1 MSTARCDPHDDRSA
15 RFKRSN
21 APSRLQLRLYGVL
34 NAFRDGR
41 MPSNAQIDQTLT
53 YVLGH
58 SPIDEKALSRD
69 GRKLIEDVRD
79 IIETSQTMVREKNAD
94 ELFQNF
100 VWHTRDVN
108 VDRAKKDPDAIK
120 PVDGEKVNNDANEGE

>member
-1 MSTARCDPHDDRSA
+1 
-15 RFKRSN
+15 
-21 APSRLQLRLYGVL
+21 VI

-58 SPIDEKALSRD
+58 SPVDEKSLSRD
-69 GRKLIEDVRD
+69 GRVLIQDVRD
-79 IIETSQTMVREKNAD
+79 IIETAQQMVREKNAD

-100 VWHTRDVN
+100 VWHTRDTDF
-108 VDRAKKDPDAIK
+108 DRAKKDPEAVK
-120 PVDGEKVNNDANEGE
+120 PVDGEKVKADGNEGESYSTLRTDGV